1 MRQKIGLQIKHL
13 EYFVL
18 YYYMIETAMG
28 IWGQKME
35 LVKILQYWTWI
46 QQENLPEK
54 FFFVLIKFNI
64 EETNLLWPTKDKE
77 VNKISWESVSQ
88 RNFYLFLLIQES

>member
-1 MRQKIGLQIKHL
+1 
-13 EYFVL
+13 
-18 YYYMIETAMG
+18 
-28 IWGQKME
+28 ME

-54 FFFVLIKFNI
+54 IFFALIKFNI